1 MRRLTTGWGTWLA
14 GTTEKKAA
22 GASGASPGGGGG
34 GGGGRIAKSK
44 KMRLDELCVQQ
55 QPQHSRNVI
64 QSWIQQ
70 GACAWPSPPAQ
81 TERSLRFLG

>member
-1 MRRLTTGWGTWLA
+1 VGTGVAATA
-14 GTTEKKAA
+14 EKKAA

-34 GGGGRIAKSK
+34 GDGGGGRAKSK

-70 GACAWPSPPAQ
+70 GACERVPSPLAQ
-81 TERSLRFLG
+81 RARPRAGFALTVA